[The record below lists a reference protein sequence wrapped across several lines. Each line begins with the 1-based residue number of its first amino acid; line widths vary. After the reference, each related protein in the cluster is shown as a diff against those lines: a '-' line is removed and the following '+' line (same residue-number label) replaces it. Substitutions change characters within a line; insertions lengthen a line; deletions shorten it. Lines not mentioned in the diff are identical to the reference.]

1 MRLLENKPMKTAALL
16 AGLLLAIAVPQ
27 SWAEDTLI
35 EKGKALT
42 FDRKK
47 GNCLSCHVIAGGT
60 LMGTTAPPLM
70 MMQARFPD
78 REKLYQQIWDAR
90 KRNPSTIMPP
100 FGSHGMLSKDELD
113 AVVDYLYTL

>member
-1 MRLLENKPMKTAALL
+1 MLLLQKQMMKTATLLGGLL
-16 AGLLLAIAVPQ
+16 AFMAAGQ
-27 SWAEDTLI
+27 SWADAGTI
-35 EKGKALT
+35 EKGKALS

-70 MMQARFPD
+70 LMQMRFPD
-78 REKLYQQIWDAR
+78 KNKLYDQVWDAR
-90 KRNPSTIMPP
+90 TRNPDTIMPP
-100 FGSHGMLSKDELD
+100 FGSHGMLTSEEVK

>member
-1 MRLLENKPMKTAALL
+1 MLPYENKAIKAAALFM
-16 AGLLLAIAVPQ
+16 GLLACVAASPG
-27 SWAEDTLI
+27 WAEAGAI

-60 LMGTTAPPLM
+60 LMGTTAPPLIQ
-70 MMQARFPD
+70 MQARFPD
-78 REKLYQQIWDAR
+78 KYKLYEQIWDAR
-90 KRNPSTIMPP
+90 KRNPNTIMPP
-100 FGSHGMLSKDELD
+100 FGSHGILSSEEVK